1 MAADPHDPTSAMPP
15 TTKTLNPAQTWRPL
29 RLFNL
34 YRLLLAGFFCIIAFS
49 DWGITPIGEYA
60 PAMFA
65 ATAGLYLI
73 ITIINIFTI
82 AARNP
87 SFNTQVYIQV
97 VLDILAITL
106 LMYASGGIKTGL
118 GMLLIIAVASG
129 SILLAGQVAAG
140 FAAFATLAM
149 LSEQFVFQLN
159 HPDEPTT
166 FTQAGLL
173 GASFFITALLAHAL
187 AKRVRESEA
196 LAKKRGIDLAN
207 MEQLADYVIQ
217 RMQTGVVVIDNEERI
232 WQINESARQLLDHVP
247 KRNKEKPNLRNVCP
261 QLADQFE
268 QWQQDNTYLGTHFR
282 ATADTHDV
290 LPRFASLGDQSSTLI
305 FLEDTTNMTHQAQQ
319 LKLASLGRLAGSI
332 AHEIRNPL
340 GAISHAGQLLA
351 ESPQLDKHD
360 TRLTE
365 IIRTNTQRMND
376 IIENVLQIGRR
387 RQAVPETIAL
397 KPWLKSFIDEFCRSQ
412 NIVRENISLCVSPE
426 NLSTQFDSSQLHQVV
441 WNLCQNGIRH
451 SESHSG
457 KTQLELV
464 AQATPDNPTPYL
476 DIIDYGPGISSADQ
490 AHIFEP
496 FFTTQSKGTG
506 LGLYIAQELCEYN
519 HAYLRYLPA
528 GSGGSCFRLSF
539 SDPRR
544 RRDQ

>member
-1 MAADPHDPTSAMPP
+1 MPNTPTKA
-15 TTKTLNPAQTWRPL
+15 LNPTQTWRPL

-34 YRLLLAGFFCIIAFS
+34 YRLLLAGFFSIIAFS
-49 DWGITPIGEYA
+49 DWRITPIGEYS
-60 PAMFA
+60 PTLFGV
-65 ATAGLYLI
+65 TASLYLI
-73 ITIINIFTI
+73 ITIVNIFTI

-87 SFNTQVYIQV
+87 GFNNQVYIQV

-106 LMYASGGIKTGL
+106 LIYASGGVKTGL

-129 SILLAGQVAAG
+129 SILLAGQAAAG
-140 FAAFATLAM
+140 FAAFASLAM

-159 HPDEPTT
+159 HPEEPTT

-187 AKRVRESEA
+187 AKRIRESEA

-207 MEQLADYVIQ
+207 MEQLAGYVIQ
-217 RMQTGVVVIDNEERI
+217 RMQTGVVVIDNEKRI
-232 WQINESARQLLDHVP
+232 WQINESARQLLDHAP
-247 KRNKEKPNLRNVCP
+247 TKNKEKEKPHLRDVCP
-261 QLADQFE
+261 QLADQFQ
-268 QWQQDNTYLGTHFR
+268 QWQANNNDQGTHFR
-282 ATADTHDV
+282 ATADTNDV

-351 ESPQLDKHD
+351 ESPHLDKHD

-365 IIRTNTQRMND
+365 IILTNTQRMND

-397 KPWLKSFIDEFCRSQ
+397 KPWLKNFLDEFCRSQ
-412 NIVRENISLCVSPE
+412 NIARENISLRVNPE
-426 NLSTQFDSSQLHQVV
+426 NLSTEFDSSQLHQVI
-441 WNLCQNGIRH
+441 WNLCHNGVRH

-457 KTQLELV
+457 KAQLELV
-464 AQATPDNPTPYL
+464 AHTAQDNPTPHL
-476 DIIDYGPGISSADQ
+476 DIIDYGPGISSEDQ

-496 FFTTQSKGTG
+496 FFTTESKGTG
-506 LGLYIAQELCEYN
+506 LGLYIAKELCEYN

-528 GSGGSCFRLSF
+528 DSGGSCFRLSF

-544 RRDQ
+544 RRNQ